1 MSIFHCRVRRN
12 GTIEGTMGTGGD
24 DFKCSLLFSVPAMS
38 SVVQPLTADDTTAGR
53 FRSWQVLVP
62 LWFATLLF
70 GALPALRLYRRLRRP
85 HPPGLCPACDY
96 DLRATPGRCPE
107 CGTTASV
114 STTG

>member
-1 MSIFHCRVRRN
+1 MSIIRCRVRRN

-70 GALPALRLYRRLRRP
+70 GALPALRLYRRVRRP
-85 HPPGLCPACDY
+85 HPPGLCLACDY

-107 CGTTASV
+107 CGTIPPATPA
-114 STTG
+114 G